1 MQSVS
6 RVPTPVRCRYFSGA
20 CVPAH
25 GRRYQLTLIC
35 RIPAV
40 AVISGD
46 DRLRCVLRHHAGFR
60 QVSTQR
66 ALHTPRRSLASVNL
80 SQSLAKLGP
89 SSVLGCRVSA
99 KQEGN
104 AVTTDLAVARRADR
118 SRRVFLCCFVCGLAW
133 LFWELWSSTAVIQ
146 VWMHYKY
153 GGASRLSRSGD
164 LGYVWCVLLICA

>member
-99 KQEGN
+99 KQEGK
-104 AVTTDLAVARRADR
+104 AVTTDLAVAGNADR
-118 SRRVFLCCFVCGLAW
+118 SRRVFVLFCLWAGLVI
-133 LFWELWSSTAVIQ
+133 LGIVELYRCDTSVDALQIWGC
-146 VWMHYKY
+146 K
-153 GGASRLSRSGD
+153 
-164 LGYVWCVLLICA
+164 